1 MQHPQWFSGSNRIA
15 AEEKVVRVDLPALRP
30 KGGDWRTMKAEMPS
44 PRVFLPGSFTTV
56 PSPDLPVG
64 RP

>member
-1 MQHPQWFSGSNRIA
+1 MHHPQWFSGNNRIA
-15 AEEKVVRVDLPALRP
+15 AREKVVRFDPSASP
-30 KGGDWRTMKAEMPS
+30 KGGGWHTMKAEMPS
-44 PRVFLPGSFTTV
+44 PGVFLPGSFAAA